1 MLDREGRNGDE
12 GRNCKGVRMGEV
24 RTLRREEAISKLGRW
39 THHQPGLW
47 AGHAPL
53 CRDPVVPPSINP
65 VAAFRRA
72 EAS

>member
-1 MLDREGRNGDE
+1 MLDQEGRNGDE
-12 GRNCKGVRMGEV
+12 GRNCKGVRMGRLESCAE
-24 RTLRREEAISKLGRW
+24 RRRSASWG
-39 THHQPGLW
+39 TGLW

-53 CRDPVVPPSINP
+53 CLDPVPPSINP